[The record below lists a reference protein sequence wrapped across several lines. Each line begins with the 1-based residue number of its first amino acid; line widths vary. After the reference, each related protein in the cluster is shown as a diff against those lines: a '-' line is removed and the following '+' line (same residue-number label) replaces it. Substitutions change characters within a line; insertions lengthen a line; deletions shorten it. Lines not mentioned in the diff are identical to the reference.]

1 MLVWIDAF
9 YKTHKIYNSK
19 LAEEETGQASKKPV
33 KKLSVTAKKGTKNIK
48 IQTIKAKIVV
58 SRPQK
63 IIKSDNKTLK
73 KLVIKPAQNKTGKV
87 NTRLSKPLKKG
98 IKVTVKVSKKGYKT
112 KTKVIKVK

>member
-48 IQTIKAKIVV
+48 IQTIKK
-58 SRPQK
+58 R
-63 IIKSDNKTLK
+63 
-73 KLVIKPAQNKTGKV
+73 VIKPAQNKTGKV

>member
-1 MLVWIDAF
+1 MGLAWQ
-9 YKTHKIYNSK
+9 K
-19 LAEEETGQASKKPV
+19 LDNVEICKQ
-33 KKLSVTAKKGTKNIK
+33 GTKNIK
-48 IQTIKAKIVV
+48 IQTIKKAKIVV
-58 SRPQK
+58 SIPQK

>member
-48 IQTIKAKIVV
+48 IQTINSIPSIISYAK
-58 SRPQK
+58 PD
-63 IIKSDNKTLK
+63 SDF
-73 KLVIKPAQNKTGKV
+73 
-87 NTRLSKPLKKG
+87 
-98 IKVTVKVSKKGYKT
+98 
-112 KTKVIKVK
+112 